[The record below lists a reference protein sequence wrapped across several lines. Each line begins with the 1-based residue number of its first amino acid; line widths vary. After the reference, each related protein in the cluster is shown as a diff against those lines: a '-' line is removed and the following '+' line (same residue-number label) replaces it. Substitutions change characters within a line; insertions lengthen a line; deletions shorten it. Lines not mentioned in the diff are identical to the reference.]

1 MKNSEKYLLHYL
13 TANYSNTAKWG
24 ILCTTVGYQIVA
36 PRCHYPLSIHPDN
49 YNFKSIL

>member
-24 ILCTTVGYQIVA
+24 ILCTTVGYQIVS
-36 PRCHYPLSIHPDN
+36 LSIV
-49 YNFKSIL
+49 YTSRQL

>member
-24 ILCTTVGYQIVA
+24 DFMYYSGISDCGPTLS
-36 PRCHYPLSIHPDN
+36 LSIV
-49 YNFKSIL
+49 YTSRQL

>member
-24 ILCTTVGYQIVA
+24 ILCTTVGYQIG
-36 PRCHYPLSIHPDN
+36 PTLSLSIV
-49 YNFKSIL
+49 YTSRQL